1 MCVYWVLII
10 QGVQHHIPLPPPVHM
25 YPPPPLPT
33 YPPLLLSS
41 VPPLPPPPQAAPL
54 KLLEKGVSKE
64 ALAGLV
70 LLEFPC
76 ELISAFLAGRWATTG
91 TPSGPWLLGYRL
103 RLLTAVGVTALV
115 ARFPLG
121 ASSLQQHPGYFAV
134 LAVLG
139 LVTSF
144 TSTLMF
150 TALGS
155 LYTKI
160 SDPSMGG
167 AYLTLLNTISN
178 MGVIL
183 PKLLV
188 WWGGGGGGYTWGV
201 GWFCAFPLGQSVL

>member
-1 MCVYWVLII
+1 M
-10 QGVQHHIPLPPPVHM
+10 
-25 YPPPPLPT
+25 
-33 YPPLLLSS
+33 
-41 VPPLPPPPQAAPL
+41 

-76 ELISAFLAGRWATTG
+76 ELVSAFLAGRWATTG
-91 TPSGPWLLGYRL
+91 TPSTPWLVGYRL
-103 RLLTAVGVTALV
+103 RLATAAGVTLLV
-115 ARFPLG
+115 SRFPVG
-121 ASSLQQHPGYFAV
+121 AQSLSAHPRDFAV

-155 LYTKI
+155 FYTRI
-160 SDPSMGG
+160 SDPTMGG

-183 PKLLV
+183 PKL
-188 WWGGGGGGYTWGV
+188 GV
-201 GWFCAFPLGQSVL
+201 RVGVVHMPWLMEHSCLWSRCFG